1 MISAALRIPSLRPLF
16 NLYSVVVFFGIT
28 YLVLTNCLAILWGN
42 ETGLPVLYLM
52 MLVQLAPIFFALS
65 RRHFTYLA
73 FIMIYH
79 FVQLSIPKWIL
90 FQDNPKLAQ
99 AFPEVVAAMKEQIL
113 CTLLLILVYQA
124 SRLFLFMGVTEREKF
139 NAMAL
144 TRPQVLALCV
154 YVIFVPLFTERLPA
168 WFLSIHF
175 LLFSADLALLFTSV
189 YTGNRWI
196 VEITKIA
203 AVINSIIYFLQLG
216 MMTLMGA
223 LVSIGVLVC
232 CLKKKF
238 WMLPFFIL
246 AVLTMSAIQTVKG
259 SYRAVIFS
267 EAGAELGL
275 SERIGLLVEL
285 FDAKYFQDSD
295 VDLED
300 DGMGGKKEE
309 TVSSAITA
317 GFMRVGDDS
326 LERVLSQTPAKV
338 PFWEGE
344 TYSSIPFLFI
354 PRVLWPDK
362 PTRHFWN
369 RFGRTYGVIDN
380 EDYETSVSV
389 SYLAEAYMNFGFTA
403 MYIVAMLVGLLI
415 ALVERSA
422 FYILGGHYY
431 FPYIVLLSPLASPA
445 SDLGSILNSLW
456 MIYSFFLVG
465 RPFFSRMA
473 KRDEYS

>member
-1 MISAALRIPSLRPLF
+1 MASAALRVPSLRPIF
-16 NLYSVVVFFGIT
+16 NPYSVVVAFGVA
-28 YLVLTNCLAILWGN
+28 YVAVTNGLAILWGD

-52 MLVQLAPIFFALS
+52 MLVQLGPILFALS

-99 AFPEVVAAMKEQIL
+99 AFPEVVASMREQIL

-124 SRLFLFMGVTEREKF
+124 SRMFLFFGVTEREKF

-144 TRPQVLALCV
+144 TRPQVLALCA
-154 YVIFVPLFTERLPA
+154 YVIFVPLFTQSLPA

-175 LLFSADLALLFTSV
+175 LLFSADLVLLFTSV
-189 YTGNRWI
+189 YTGNRWV
-196 VEITKIA
+196 VEITKIT
-203 AVINSIIYFLQLG
+203 AVLNSIYYFLQLG

-232 CLKKKF
+232 CLKKRF
-238 WMLPFFIL
+238 WVLPFFVF
-246 AVLTMSAIQTVKG
+246 AVFAMSALQTVKG

-275 SERIGLLVEL
+275 FERIGFLVEL
-285 FDAKYFQDSD
+285 FDAKYFQNSE
-295 VDLED
+295 VDLDD
-300 DGMGGKKEE
+300 DGVVEKKEE
-309 TVSSAITA
+309 TVSTA
-317 GFMRVGDDS
+317 LTSGFMRVGDDS
-326 LERVLSQTPAKV
+326 LERVLSMTPSKV
-338 PFWEGE
+338 PFWEGQ

-369 RFGRTYGVIDN
+369 RFGRTYGVIDS

-403 MYIVAMLVGLLI
+403 MYLVAMFVGLLI

-445 SDLGSILNSLW
+445 IDLGSILNSLW
-456 MIYSFFLVG
+456 MLYAFFLVG
-465 RPFFSRMA
+465 RPIFSRMA
-473 KRDEYS
+473 QRDEYS